1 MVIRISARAQLSLI
15 SLLAKMR
22 ILYEPAYDEEL
33 ENFIQGRDRQRES
46 DMHLGGITRLLGCAA
61 HCDDR
66 HLKSSDLQ
74 SCSGGGGG
82 GGAGGLEAKRL
93 HSFHLSSW

>member
-1 MVIRISARAQLSLI
+1 
-15 SLLAKMR
+15 
-22 ILYEPAYDEEL
+22 
-33 ENFIQGRDRQRES
+33 
-46 DMHLGGITRLLGCAA
+46 MHLGGITRLLGCAA

-93 HSFHLSSW
+93 HVFHLPSW